1 MWSTDMAGSRRV
13 FRRPLP
19 TLPRQRGTVARGLG
33 QDPLGTIF
41 LTDAPSG
48 NTIRRHP
55 HGRRQSPHPTLRR
68 VPGGRVGWGKWGLL
82 LPGAPEPRLTLL
94 RRQGFRSVFQT
105 ALRGLSNR
113 SIVVVCNY
121 GLAR

>member
-1 MWSTDMAGSRRV
+1 MIRSNEIGSCSSFVEFPAIWPGMRRRGAAGAG
-13 FRRPLP
+13 
-19 TLPRQRGTVARGLG
+19 LPRTAARSLELSAGLE
-33 QDPLGTIF
+33 L
-41 LTDAPSG
+41 SEE
-48 NTIRRHP
+48 
-55 HGRRQSPHPTLRR
+55 
-68 VPGGRVGWGKWGLL
+68 WGLL

>member
-19 TLPRQRGTVARGLG
+19 TLPRKRGTVARGLG

-48 NTIRRHP
+48 NTIRRQP
-55 HGRRQSPHPTLRR
+55 AWSASKPPPYPPPRA
-68 VPGGRVGWGKWGLL
+68 GGRVRWGKWGLL

-105 ALRGLSNR
+105 A
-113 SIVVVCNY
+113 
-121 GLAR
+121 

>member
-1 MWSTDMAGSRRV
+1 MIRSNEIESRSGIVDFRGSSR
-13 FRRPLP
+13 
-19 TLPRQRGTVARGLG
+19 LPRRAGVE
-33 QDPLGTIF
+33 
-41 LTDAPSG
+41 
-48 NTIRRHP
+48 
-55 HGRRQSPHPTLRR
+55 
-68 VPGGRVGWGKWGLL
+68 GKPELNAKAESKEMKELNESKEMKELNSEWGLL

>member
-1 MWSTDMAGSRRV
+1 MIRSNEIESRSGIVDFRGSSR
-13 FRRPLP
+13 
-19 TLPRQRGTVARGLG
+19 LPRRAGVE
-33 QDPLGTIF
+33 
-41 LTDAPSG
+41 
-48 NTIRRHP
+48 
-55 HGRRQSPHPTLRR
+55 
-68 VPGGRVGWGKWGLL
+68 GKPELNAKAESKEMKELNSEWGLL